1 MNPIGISKM
10 RMSYIDITIG
20 ILKTI
25 SIYLSEK
32 NKS

>member
-10 RMSYIDITIG
+10 RIYFIDIIIG
-20 ILKTI
+20 IQKII

-32 NKS
+32 NKL